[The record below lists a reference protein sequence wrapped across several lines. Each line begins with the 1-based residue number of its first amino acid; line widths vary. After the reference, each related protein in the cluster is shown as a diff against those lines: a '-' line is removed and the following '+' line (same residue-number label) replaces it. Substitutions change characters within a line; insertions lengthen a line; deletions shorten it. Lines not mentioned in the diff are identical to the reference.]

1 MMRKKRRFG
10 LQVCIACLL
19 VFLMHLG
26 PGIFFHTSFVDL
38 HGNDRQGIG
47 TIAIVP
53 SDGTHNFTVVDI
65 RNHHFSLAER
75 YLLASIDGLVNKNG
89 SNLFIIESFID
100 EFWFN
105 YINGSGLYSGQLLP
119 FTSVLDLVDHF
130 KEYFEGIIIFDKN
143 DPDQANMATPL
154 CGANKSLLV
163 DHDIY
168 NAVKAVF
175 DAPVTYN
182 MTKIVSDNALT
193 TRTAKYA
200 YAFDNF
206 YPISN
211 QSALA
216 YFAEDAPHHARS
228 FYIANNI
235 FTLWRVLYVHSAP
248 DAGDKDPDPQDQ
260 IDLVARILDETPI
273 NIPVY
278 GYPWPDG
285 SNEGAAVT
293 QISRR
298 GKYVI
303 ANDWAFNL
311 PFLANMRLPQDYR
324 FSQPRCDC
332 IFFPENKI
340 YVAGLWSDGDNI
352 QYVFNFMKFTLWD
365 NRMAG
370 HVPTGWTISPSCY
383 DLMPWVMKWFYEN
396 STPYDYFVAALSG
409 KGYMYPREMTDAM
422 LQAYYADVRP
432 LLDLTDLHELH
443 TMNIGDKA
451 GTVAGL
457 LGNKVNVIFDGYG
470 GNRYEFP
477 ELHHG
482 TPVLHSL
489 YLTLQPNNTEEQFR
503 NVVNLK
509 TVAATQPVFV
519 FFNIHCWSGSSDPLF
534 WNKFAARLQAAGV
547 EVVRPDVLA
556 QLARRA
562 NIGAAFNVVPANVML
577 ALTLSTTVVALA
589 IEILRVR
596 KDRSVL

>member
-1 MMRKKRRFG
+1 MMPLG
-10 LQVCIACLL
+10 LDFFYHAPL
-19 VFLMHLG
+19 V
-26 PGIFFHTSFVDL
+26 TS
-38 HGNDRQGIG
+38 HGCDQQGIG

-53 SDGTHNFTVVDI
+53 SDSAYNFTVVDI
-65 RNHHFSLAER
+65 RGKSFSLAER

-89 SNLFIIESFID
+89 TNLFIIESPID
-100 EFWFN
+100 AHWLD
-105 YINGSGLYSGQLLP
+105 YINGSGMYSGQLQS
-119 FTSVLDLVDHF
+119 FAGVLDLVDHF
-130 KEYFEGIIIFDKN
+130 KAHFEGIIVFDKD

-168 NAVKAVF
+168 AAVKAVF
-175 DAPVTYN
+175 DAPVTYD

-193 TRTAKYA
+193 SRTAKYA

-206 YPISN
+206 YPLSN

-216 YFAEDAPHHARS
+216 YYAEDAPHHARS
-228 FYIANNI
+228 FYISNNI

-260 IDLVARILDETPI
+260 LDLVGRILDETPI
-273 NIPVY
+273 NIPIY

-285 SNEGAAVT
+285 GNEGAAVT

-311 PFLANMRLPQDYR
+311 PFLAKMRLPAGYTLNQNR
-324 FSQPRCDC
+324 PATL
-332 IFFPENKI
+332 PALENKV

-352 QYVFNFMKFTLWD
+352 QFVYNFMKFTLWD
-365 NRMAG
+365 NRQPG
-370 HVPTGWTISPSCY
+370 TVPTGWTISSSCY
-383 DLMPWVMKWFYEN
+383 ILMPWVMKWYYEN
-396 STPYDYFVAALSG
+396 AVETDYFVAALSG
-409 KGYMYPREMTDAM
+409 KGYMYPREMNEAM

-443 TMNIGDKA
+443 TMNLGHKA

-457 LGNKVNVIFDGYG
+457 LGDKVNIIFDGYG
-470 GNRYEFP
+470 GYSYEFP

-489 YLTLQPNNTEEQFR
+489 YLTLQPDNTEEQFQ
-503 NVVNLK
+503 NVIGLK
-509 TVAATQPVFV
+509 TVALTQPVFV
-519 FFNIHCWSGSSDPLF
+519 FFNIHCWSGGSDPIF

-556 QLARRA
+556 QLARQA
-562 NIGAAFNVVPANVML
+562 SIGGAFNVFPANV
-577 ALTLSTTVVALA
+577 TLVLSMAVVAAALSM
-589 IEILRVR
+589 EIY
-596 KDRSVL
+596 KDRRARRVS